1 MDMGSL
7 DEDEDEETLQLQLQ
21 EIQARLKLK
30 KLQKKATQTSDTEKE
45 INQAGSAPPSRAA
58 ASRAQSRISELR
70 EERLQRSKSQ
80 ASVHVPVSPIRR
92 AQPPAEL
99 PRSPQR
105 VLLGIDKGLKAS
117 DVSLKRAPS
126 LRKPDE
132 TSQKS
137 NLLGPFLQRT
147 SSQASSRVSG
157 LTQQD
162 DRPLSFSERMAAMK
176 KQDKEHEERNL
187 RVKKNRS
194 MAFDIDHQKMQN
206 LKKTAVEY
214 PDAPRPAPEF
224 TREEVLNSY
233 AQPSGLSRSKTT
245 PNLRGGTRASS
256 NNTDMTA
263 TSTKSVLTKAGDIP
277 QTRASKLLKEPSEIT
292 DAEASQF
299 EPYSSIH
306 LSKRIVPHKDLT
318 RILTGKKTFVIPDLL
333 RTVKGPDFSGPDAEE
348 DVVVFGIIAQKSEP
362 RSHAQNGKNDKRG
375 KYMVMSLTDLKWDL
389 DLFLFDS
396 AFEKFWKITVGTII
410 AILNP
415 TFMPPPKGRA
425 DTGKFSITLNSNADT
440 DNVLEIGTARDLGF
454 CKSVKKDG
462 KTCTAWVDKRHTE
475 FCDFHVNET
484 LKKTHANRM
493 EVNTMNFG
501 KGPTGEKRF
510 SSRDMTGY
518 FDRQKKAE
526 QEKKTRYDVESHS
539 QIFIGKR
546 STVNMLDDAD
556 FDPDAFHRG
565 STKEERMTR
574 RILEQEKER
583 DLRKKLG
590 GIGTGIGANYM
601 RKQDRSSQH
610 QPDFSSSDMVEEPP
624 PDVAAL
630 GLRNGKAKD
639 VQLSPIKRKRAN
651 TASSSAAVGWGGNLT
666 KELGR
671 MKNGESLQPVKK
683 KTRFVTEKGIRE
695 AGRESIG
702 GDVVKA
708 VVSNLVDD
716 DDDDDLEIL
725 KD

>member
-1 MDMGSL
+1 
-7 DEDEDEETLQLQLQ
+7 
-21 EIQARLKLK
+21 
-30 KLQKKATQTSDTEKE
+30 
-45 INQAGSAPPSRAA
+45 
-58 ASRAQSRISELR
+58 
-70 EERLQRSKSQ
+70 
-80 ASVHVPVSPIRR
+80 
-92 AQPPAEL
+92 
-99 PRSPQR
+99 
-105 VLLGIDKGLKAS
+105 
-117 DVSLKRAPS
+117 
-126 LRKPDE
+126 
-132 TSQKS
+132 
-137 NLLGPFLQRT
+137 
-147 SSQASSRVSG
+147 
-157 LTQQD
+157 
-162 DRPLSFSERMAAMK
+162 
-176 KQDKEHEERNL
+176 
-187 RVKKNRS
+187 
-194 MAFDIDHQKMQN
+194 
-206 LKKTAVEY
+206 
-214 PDAPRPAPEF
+214 
-224 TREEVLNSY
+224 
-233 AQPSGLSRSKTT
+233 
-245 PNLRGGTRASS
+245 
-256 NNTDMTA
+256 
-263 TSTKSVLTKAGDIP
+263 
-277 QTRASKLLKEPSEIT
+277 
-292 DAEASQF
+292 
-299 EPYSSIH
+299 
-306 LSKRIVPHKDLT
+306 
-318 RILTGKKTFVIPDLL
+318 
-333 RTVKGPDFSGPDAEE
+333 
-348 DVVVFGIIAQKSEP
+348 
-362 RSHAQNGKNDKRG
+362 
-375 KYMVMSLTDLKWDL
+375 
-389 DLFLFDS
+389 
-396 AFEKFWKITVGTII
+396 
-410 AILNP
+410 
-415 TFMPPPKGRA
+415 
-425 DTGKFSITLNSNADT
+425 
-440 DNVLEIGTARDLGF
+440 
-454 CKSVKKDG
+454 
-462 KTCTAWVDKRHTE
+462 
-475 FCDFHVNET
+475 
-484 LKKTHANRM
+484 M